1 MITYTTLYQS
11 NKAFVLYLFVFSIV
25 WVQEEDLCRWS
36 NETLLLQESGH
47 TCAHTAR
54 EWVSLYTH
62 THTHTHTHNH
72 SYILMILLCLCRH
85 IHIYTEGSA
94 ASEGP
99 RLPELLVPRDRCV
112 FIIYMFLCS
121 DTLIVVSQYG
131 SVSVVSVVLGT
142 DSRWQW
148 SCRPITVEQANV
160 IVFRCGQLFKM
171 INYTLFKK
179 IYYKIV

>member
-1 MITYTTLYQS
+1 MSPRRGSLQMKQWNTPTS
-11 NKAFVLYLFVFSIV
+11 RV
-25 WVQEEDLCRWS
+25 WACL
-36 NETLLLQESGH
+36 
-47 TCAHTAR
+47 CAHCQR
-54 EWVSLYTH
+54 VSVFTH
-62 THTHTHTHNH
+62 TRTHNH